1 MQTGADSIAAALPP
15 VCGSAP
21 GQYQTISSSGHSTS
35 NAFAPKTITA
45 FPENTFQLCLQSAAL
60 QKALLVQL
68 HIVETESS
76 HKLDTEGDIERAAAI
91 YLVHDVN
98 LIIEK
103 GLLPLLACPNIPVQ
117 FHCLG
122 QSTTGL
128 SRPDIKFV
136 VNNKTV
142 LILEYKRA

>member
-1 MQTGADSIAAALPP
+1 MQTGTQSIAAALPP
-15 VCGSAP
+15 VRGSATGP
-21 GQYQTISSSGHSTS
+21 YQTISSSGHSTS
-35 NAFAPKTITA
+35 IAVAPKTIIA
-45 FPENTFQLCLQSAAL
+45 FPQNTFQLCLQSPAL
-60 QKALLVQL
+60 QQALHVQL

-76 HKLDTEGDIERAAAI
+76 HNLATEGDIERAAAI

-103 GLLPLLACPNIPVQ
+103 GLLPRLHIPVNQ
-117 FHCLG
+117 FQCVG

-142 LILEYKRA
+142 LILEYKRT